1 MYKRLSLRDAKDRQE
16 EHNLEKNLDVLKHQ
30 SSYVGNWLINTQL
43 STFVYRTF
51 RIAINEMI
59 NGNDRSP
66 ILSLT
71 TPLYSTSF

>member
-16 EHNLEKNLDVLKHQ
+16 EHNLEKNLDVLRHQ

-51 RIAINEMI
+51 RSAINEMI